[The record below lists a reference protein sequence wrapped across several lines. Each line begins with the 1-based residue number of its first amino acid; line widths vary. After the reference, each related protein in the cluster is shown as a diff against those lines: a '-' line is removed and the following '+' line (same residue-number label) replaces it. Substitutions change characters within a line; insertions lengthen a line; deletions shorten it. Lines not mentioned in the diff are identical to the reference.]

1 MKNRCFFILIALNC
15 NFANALES
23 IPDNELSDV
32 SAQQGVALD
41 LEFRMNSDANSAPLA
56 SLGSCAGTSAANKC
70 KIAIHLNN
78 RDSGAVGDKGEWL
91 VLKDIYGSLLIKNLY
106 IDAASLPAAGSPY
119 ANDSRFLNQAGDVCL
134 PDGGAAAGCAARIRG
149 KPALSMSFPGL
160 ATTFESDIQLHF
172 NIGRAAIEYGATGYN
187 NDLRG
192 SFMGLLVSD
201 TTQTRAKIDIDGKI
215 QLYGF

>member
-41 LEFRMNSDANSAPLA
+41 LEFRMNTDANSAPLA
-56 SLGSCAGTSAANKC
+56 SLGNCTGTTAANKC
-70 KIAIHLNN
+70 KMAIHLNN
-78 RDSGAVGDKGEWL
+78 RDSGGGEWL
-91 VLKDIYGSLLIKNLY
+91 VLKDIYGSFIIKNLY
-106 IDAASLPAAGSPY
+106 IDAASLPAAASPY
-119 ANDSRFLNQAGDVCL
+119 ANDSRFLDQAGTVCL
-134 PDGGAAAGCAARIRG
+134 PDGLGASGCAARLQG
-149 KPALSMSFPGL
+149 KPTLSMQYPGL
-160 ATTFESDIQLHF
+160 YTVFESDVQVHL

-192 SFMGLLVSD
+192 SFMGVLVSD